1 MDWGIFWTWELLEKY
16 IGKVSIEEV
25 QEQKYLGFILSSE
38 GNNLANIKAMEQ
50 KAIGIIWTILWKLD
64 HLILRQFYFE
74 CSKLF
79 MNTILRGSILC
90 AAECYYNL
98 TENRLRIERI
108 EDYKK
113 TIQNCEKLSYFQ
125 FLLRI

>member
-1 MDWGIFWTWELLEKY
+1 
-16 IGKVSIEEV
+16 
-25 QEQKYLGFILSSE
+25 
-38 GNNLANIKAMEQ
+38 MEQ

-64 HLILRQFYFE
+64 HLKLRQFYFE
-74 CSKLF
+74 CSKLL
-79 MNTILRGSILC
+79 MNTILRGSILY

>member
-1 MDWGIFWTWELLEKY
+1 
-16 IGKVSIEEV
+16 
-25 QEQKYLGFILSSE
+25 
-38 GNNLANIKAMEQ
+38 
-50 KAIGIIWTILWKLD
+50 
-64 HLILRQFYFE
+64 
-74 CSKLF
+74 
-79 MNTILRGSILC
+79 MNTILRGSILY